1 MSWSKFHFNCRFLSQ
16 KLSEEV
22 GFEKAKELLS
32 TKYSNHQIGGDL
44 KESSVENN
52 LYKKIILET
61 DPTKLH
67 TLFSVYG
74 KLNLSWDL
82 SALTKLK
89 NIRNYL
95 FVLFTVFLFLSS
107 IYKFFVLPAFIDI
120 FSQMDVPITTVLE
133 RFNTIWLVSISLM
146 FLVSVIILMFYS
158 FVDQI
163 GKKEIN
169 SNTSLFSTFFIPVKI
184 LNTLKHIEALSNAPI
199 ENQVNEFSTEQI
211 EIYKNFKS
219 DNLDTASELQVLL
232 DASRASLLKIIN
244 LQITKLL
251 AIFSIVVVGSIGYL
265 VWSLYQP
272 IFALGMII

>member
-1 MSWSKFHFNCRFLSQ
+1 
-16 KLSEEV
+16 
-22 GFEKAKELLS
+22 
-32 TKYSNHQIGGDL
+32 
-44 KESSVENN
+44 
-52 LYKKIILET
+52 
-61 DPTKLH
+61 
-67 TLFSVYG
+67 
-74 KLNLSWDL
+74 
-82 SALTKLK
+82 
-89 NIRNYL
+89 
-95 FVLFTVFLFLSS
+95 
-107 IYKFFVLPAFIDI
+107 
-120 FSQMDVPITTVLE
+120 
-133 RFNTIWLVSISLM
+133 M
-146 FLVSVIILMFYS
+146 FLVSVILLMFYS

-169 SNTSLFSTFFIPVKI
+169 PNTSLFSTFFIPVKI